1 MEIKDEKINDL
12 LKRTKEYRKNLSNS
26 KFNTFEDKNFKDKD
40 FGDLGDI
47 FKSFFENA
55 KENFDMNDKDNIY
68 LKCKISKD
76 KALEGCMKKI
86 KYKQINQKGIKEI
99 KKIDLKIPSN
109 IKDSQSIV
117 LHNEGNYIKEKNV
130 ISDVVVEIK
139 VK

>member
-1 MEIKDEKINDL
+1 M
-12 LKRTKEYRKNLSNS
+12 KRVGNIYANMY
-26 KFNTFEDKNFKDKD
+26 DKN
-40 FGDLGDI
+40 
-47 FKSFFENA
+47 
-55 KENFDMNDKDNIY
+55 NIY

-76 KALEGCMKKI
+76 EALVFCMKKI

-99 KKIDLKIPSN
+99 KKFDLKIPSN
-109 IKDSQSIV
+109 IKDGQSIL